1 MAGERC
7 RQDLT
12 DIFSAAVRRVD
23 PEAMLL
29 SQVSLAGDLLEI
41 TLPEESLSIDLS
53 AYRRILVLGAGKAT
67 ARMAKAI
74 ESILG
79 GKISGGVISVKYG
92 HTEKL
97 RTVRMIEAGHPLP
110 DENSERAAREIAR
123 LASEAD
129 KDTLVINLISGGGS
143 ALLCLPYADDFVQ
156 LDLAGKQ
163 ATTRLLL
170 ECGAAIQEI
179 NCIRKHISGIKGG
192 RLAELIYPAA
202 CLSLILSDVIGDRLD
217 AIASGLTVADNT
229 TYADARQIM
238 DTYRI
243 WESVPEAVRRIITRG
258 LEGEIAET
266 PKQGDSALT
275 RVRNVLI
282 GTNRAALLAAE
293 KKARELGYHPL
304 VLSSRITGE
313 AREIAKFYLGL
324 CLDTA
329 KYRQP
334 AEKPACLIAG
344 GETTVTLRGKGLGGR
359 NQEMALSF
367 LNELANAQAESAGI
381 TFLSAGTDGNDGPT
395 DAAGAFADAGLLAR
409 GREKGLSIRDYLDA
423 NDSYHFFEAVGG
435 LLVTGPTNTN
445 VCDVQ
450 LMLIV

>member
-1 MAGERC
+1 MAGKRFRE
-7 RQDLT
+7 DLEE
-12 DIFSAAVRRVD
+12 IFSAAVRRVD

-29 SQVSLAGDLLEI
+29 SQVALKGDLLEI
-41 TLPEESLSIDLS
+41 ALPEETLSIDLA

-67 ARMAKAI
+67 ARMAKAM

-79 GKISGGVISVKYG
+79 GKISGGAISVKYG

-97 RTVRMIEAGHPLP
+97 STIQMIEAGHPLP
-110 DENSERAAREIAR
+110 DENSQRAAREIAR
-123 LASEAD
+123 LAAEAD
-129 KDTLVINLISGGGS
+129 QDTLVINLISGGGS
-143 ALLCLPYADDFVQ
+143 ALLCLPYADDSVQ

-192 RLAELIYPAA
+192 RLAELIHPAA
-202 CLSLILSDVIGDRLD
+202 CLNLILSDVIGDRLD
-217 AIASGLTVADNT
+217 AIASGLTVADDT
-229 TYADARQIM
+229 TYTDARQIM

-243 WESVPEAVRRIITRG
+243 WESVPEAVRRIITLG
-258 LEGEIAET
+258 LTGKIAET
-266 PKQGDSALT
+266 PKQGDAALT

-409 GREKGLSIRDYLDA
+409 GREKGLSIRDYLEA